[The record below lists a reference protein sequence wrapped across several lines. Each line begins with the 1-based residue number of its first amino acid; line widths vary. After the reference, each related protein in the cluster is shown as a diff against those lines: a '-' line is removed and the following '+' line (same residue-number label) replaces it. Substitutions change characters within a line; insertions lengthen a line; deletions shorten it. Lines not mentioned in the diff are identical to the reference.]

1 MPITPTSRKKLLETA
16 RKNSVEARLRARIKK
31 DHLHERDLDFL
42 KRVVETVDYMRSKGK
57 SEDEIRQHLRETK
70 EKHALFGE
78 LLRNWVNIMGPRFNL
93 FKRKSAAEKTA
104 QKHQEAINHMCEV
117 YGLPAGTQ
125 LAQIKTKLE
134 AIKDPAKKRI
144 AIGKLDD
151 LLREIKRNRNQ

>member
-78 LLRNWVNIMGPRFNL
+78 LLRN
-93 FKRKSAAEKTA
+93 
-104 QKHQEAINHMCEV
+104 
-117 YGLPAGTQ
+117 
-125 LAQIKTKLE
+125 
-134 AIKDPAKKRI
+134 
-144 AIGKLDD
+144 
-151 LLREIKRNRNQ
+151 

>member
-78 LLRNWVNIMGPRFNL
+78 LLRNQVNIMGPRFNL

-104 QKHQEAINHMCEV
+104 QKHQEAIKIIIGKDYPKPIVNHSRARDE
-117 YGLPAGTQ
+117 A
-125 LAQIKTKLE
+125 LE
-134 AIKDPAKKRI
+134 AFKSIKK
-144 AIGKLDD
+144 
-151 LLREIKRNRNQ
+151 